1 MHNPEAL
8 RPVLNI
14 PDGQSNLLN
23 TCGPEDFAAEF
34 CLMTATKDDY
44 ILIVNGAAGQ
54 TVMWNVVQNPH
65 HVAIASLHVV
75 NLQPKPAIV
84 AIE

>member
-1 MHNPEAL
+1 MHITLCTLYTLGATFLLPSVRPFILALHNPEAL
-8 RPVLNI
+8 HPVLNI

-34 CLMTATKDDY
+34 CLITATKDDY

-54 TVMWNVVQNPH
+54 TVM
-65 HVAIASLHVV
+65 
-75 NLQPKPAIV
+75 
-84 AIE
+84 